1 MKTLLLVD
9 ASSYLYRAFHAL
21 PDLRNK
27 AGEPTGAMFGVLNM
41 LRRLHKDVAA
51 DYSACIFD
59 AKGKTFRDEIYDR
72 YKANRPPMPDDLG
85 AQIQPLHDCIRAMG
99 WPLLEV
105 EGVEADDVIATL
117 ATRAGAH
124 GVRTVISS
132 SDKDL
137 TQLVDPAVTM
147 VNTMSNETFDEAAVL
162 AKFGV
167 RPDQI
172 VDYLTLIGDSVD
184 NIPGVEKVGPK
195 TAAKWLQEYGSLDN
209 LLAHADEIGGV
220 VGENLRK
227 AREWLPTA
235 RRLLTVRRDVAL
247 PMEPEQLM
255 HQPQD
260 KPRLAAL
267 FDRFEFRGWRRELG
281 DDEVQAEVRRETA
294 AAEAVSEAPRPE
306 RAYETIVTQ
315 PQLDAWLRRLDAA
328 ALVALDTETT
338 SLDPQ
343 LAHLVGVS
351 FSVEPHRAAYLP
363 LAHRYAGAPEQLDFE
378 ATLSRLRPW
387 LEHAARAKVCQN
399 AKYDMHI
406 FANHGVR
413 VRGVQH
419 DTCVQSYV
427 LESHKPHDMD
437 SLAQRHLRIRTIPYE
452 EVAGKGA
459 SQIGF
464 DQVSVE
470 RATEYS
476 AEDADVTLQLHR
488 VLHPDIAR
496 DEKLTFIYERIEMPV
511 MEVLFDIERTG
522 VLVDTRLLEAQ
533 SAELGRRMFDIE
545 QQARAAAGQPFNLNS
560 PKQIQEILHDKLGI
574 PITRKTPTGQPR
586 TDEDVLQELAL
597 DHPIAK
603 LILDYRMLSK
613 LKSTYTDKLPRMVN
627 PRTGRVHTNFSQTT
641 AVTGRLSS
649 NEPNLQN
656 IPIRNAEGR
665 RIREAFV
672 AAPGHH
678 LVSADYSQIELRI
691 MAHLS
696 QDPTLLAAFHSGED
710 VHRRTAS
717 EIFAVPPEQVSSEQ
731 RRYAKTIN
739 FGLIYGMSAFGLAS
753 QLGIE
758 RGAAQQYM
766 ERYFARYPGVKAY
779 MDQTRARAREK
790 GYVETVFGRRLYMLD
805 IRASNN
811 QRRAAAERAAINAPM
826 QGTAADLIKLAMIAV
841 HRWLRQ
847 EALQTRLILQ
857 VHDELVLEAR
867 HDEVERVKAALPGL
881 MSGVAELS
889 VPLAVD
895 VGVGPNW
902 DRAH

>member
-1 MKTLLLVD
+1 
-9 ASSYLYRAFHAL
+9 
-21 PDLRNK
+21 
-27 AGEPTGAMFGVLNM
+27 M
-41 LRRLHKDVAA
+41 LRRLHKDVSA

-72 YKANRPPMPDDLG
+72 YKANRPPMPDELG
-85 AQIQPLHDCIRAMG
+85 AQIEPLHECIRAMG

-117 ATRAGAH
+117 ATRAEAQRM
-124 GVRTVISS
+124 RTVISS

-147 VNTMSNETFDEAAVL
+147 VNTMSNETFDEAAVR

-184 NIPGVEKVGPK
+184 NVPGVEKVGPK
-195 TAAKWLQEYGSLDN
+195 TAAKWLQQYGTLDSL
-209 LLAHADEIGGV
+209 LTHADEIGGA

-227 AREWLPTA
+227 ARDWLPTA
-235 RRLLTVRRDVAL
+235 RQLLTVRRDVAL
-247 PMEPEQLM
+247 PAQLDELV
-255 HQPQD
+255 HRPPD
-260 KPRLAAL
+260 RARLAAL
-267 FDRFEFRGWRRELG
+267 FDRYEFRSWRRELG
-281 DDEVQAEVRRETA
+281 EEVQAEPRSETI
-294 AAEAVSEAPRPE
+294 VDTPRPE
-306 RAYETIVTQ
+306 RTYETILTEQ
-315 PQLDAWLRRLDAA
+315 QLDAWLRRLETAELAA
-328 ALVALDTETT
+328 VDTETT
-338 SLDPQ
+338 GLDPQ
-343 LAHLVGVS
+343 LARLVGVS

-363 LAHRYAGAPEQLDFE
+363 LAHRYAGAPAQLDFE
-378 ATLSRLRPW
+378 RTLARLRPW
-387 LEHAARAKVCQN
+387 LEDPVRPKVGQN

-437 SLAQRHLRIRTIPYE
+437 SMAQRHLHIKTIAYE

-459 SQIGF
+459 GQIGF

-496 DEKLTFIYERIEMPV
+496 DPKLKFIYDEIEIPV
-511 MEVLFDIERTG
+511 MEVLFDIERSG
-522 VLVDTRLLEAQ
+522 VLVDTGLLEAQ
-533 SAELGRRMFDIE
+533 SLELGRRMFDIE

-597 DHPIAK
+597 DYPIAK
-603 LILDYRMLSK
+603 LILDFRMVSK

-641 AVTGRLSS
+641 AVTGRLAS
-649 NEPNLQN
+649 NDPNLQN

-665 RIREAFV
+665 RIREAFI
-672 AAPGHH
+672 AAPGHR
-678 LVSADYSQIELRI
+678 LVSADYSQVELRI

-717 EIFAVPPEQVSSEQ
+717 EIFGVPGAEVSSEQ

-758 RGAAQQYM
+758 RSAAQQYM
-766 ERYFARYPGVKAY
+766 DRYFARYPGVKAY
-779 MDQTRARAREK
+779 MDQTRASARER

-847 EALQTRLILQ
+847 EKLRTRVILQ
-857 VHDELVLEAR
+857 VHDELVLEAP
-867 HDEVERVKAALPGL
+867 DAELARVQQALPGL
-881 MSGVAELS
+881 MSGVAQLS
-889 VPLAVD
+889 VPLVVD
-895 VGVGPNW
+895 VGAGPNW